1 MFTTNEFDTGMRVE
15 LRPGTYLWE
24 QGERTGR
31 VIKVSPRFVYVWM
44 EHSGE
49 TYRLA
54 PHVLLPVVDP
64 LKRWSRVVKLGG
76 SSKWDRVEETLRG
89 RRS

>member
-24 QGERTGR
+24 RGDRTGR
-31 VIKVSPRFVYVWM
+31 VTKVSPKFVYVWM
-44 EHSGE
+44 EYSGDV
-49 TYRLA
+49 YRLA

-64 LKRWSRVVKLGG
+64 MRRWVRVVPEK
-76 SSKWDRVEETLRG
+76 SSKWEHVAEVLRG